1 MDFRSLTSLQRLE
14 ECNYDNSGLASA
26 QFRTTLY
33 SGNKR
38 VQRQNGCGFVSTG
51 SPYCFFLQILQ
62 SQAASCLHLCPRTLH
77 HYYCSKEMTSIFIGP
92 SLNHPHGPSEP
103 QGVDDS
109 SGANTRATNVFSQTD
124 WLWLFDPIL
133 LQQDKRGYERSIL
146 NSWDFP
152 MHFFGVVAPLLY
164 ISKGTQTAII

>member
-1 MDFRSLTSLQRLE
+1 MDLYPMNLQTKFRKDPTVNDGWEAFLPRQLHVTSLRSFIKRLPREASSLTSLQRLE
-14 ECNYDNSGLASA
+14 ECNYDSSGLASA

-124 WLWLFDPIL
+124 WL
-133 LQQDKRGYERSIL
+133 
-146 NSWDFP
+146 
-152 MHFFGVVAPLLY
+152 
-164 ISKGTQTAII
+164 